1 MKRPK
6 NTPRSQSIGEMIS
19 TLVYIGM
26 GLWLLSAALVSPIDY
41 PLWKK
46 LGFIS
51 AVACHYLP
59 ADVFSLATFGTN
71 LRDAPNETTT
81 LHQMWG
87 LYIF

>member
-41 PLWKK
+41 PFWKK
-46 LGFIS
+46 
-51 AVACHYLP
+51 V
-59 ADVFSLATFGTN
+59 
-71 LRDAPNETTT
+71 
-81 LHQMWG
+81 G
-87 LYIF
+87 LYICGGLSLIASCRFMIGDLWNKFKWRDR